1 MKVLLCHNYYQ
12 QPGGEDRSFFDE
24 EWLLKSHGHDVV
36 RYTVHND
43 VIDEMS
49 SLRLAK
55 TLIWNRDS
63 YRELRE
69 LIRRE
74 RPAVMHCTNTFPL
87 ISPSVYYAAKR
98 EGVPVVQS
106 LHNYRLLCPNA
117 LFLRDNKPCESCLGK
132 SIPLPAIIHGCY
144 RDSRVASAGVAAMV
158 SFHRLMRTWTRG
170 VDKYFV
176 LTEFARDKFIQG
188 GLAADKMVIKPNFV
202 HPDTGPGDG
211 SGDYVIFVGRLSS
224 EKGIDTLLSAWQQL
238 PGNTKL
244 KIVGDGPM
252 AGRVSQAMNDDPR
265 IEWVGRR
272 TKEEVDRL
280 IHKASCLIIP
290 SICYET
296 FGRAIIEAYVHGV
309 PVIASR
315 HGAMAELVR
324 HGETGLLF
332 DAGDA
337 TRLREAVELAFR
349 DPDKLLRM
357 RREARREFERLYTA
371 DANYELLIGTYKN
384 VLASSSVRAVPNRVC
399 AIEKA
404 TVKA

>member
-24 EWLLKSHGHDVV
+24 EWLLKSHGHQVV

-43 VIDEMS
+43 VIDDMS
-49 SLRLAK
+49 PIHLASK
-55 TLIWNRDS
+55 LIWNRDS
-63 YRELRE
+63 YRELRD

-117 LFLRDNKPCESCLGK
+117 LFLRKGKVCESCLGK
-132 SIPLPAIIHGCY
+132 TIPLPAVIHGCY
-144 RDSRVASAGVAAMV
+144 RDSRMSSAGVAAMV
-158 SFHRLMRTWTRG
+158 TFHRLIRTWTRA

-176 LTEFARDKFIQG
+176 LTEFARDKFVQG
-188 GLAADKMVIKPNFV
+188 GLMADKMVIKPNFV
-202 HPDTGPGDG
+202 HPDTGPGNG

-224 EKGIDTLLSAWQQL
+224 EKGIETLLAAWEQL
-238 PGNTKL
+238 PGDAKL

-272 TKEEVDRL
+272 TKEEVDQL
-280 IHKASCLIIP
+280 IHNASCLVIP

-315 HGAMAELVR
+315 HGAMAELVQ

-332 DAGDA
+332 DVGDA
-337 TRLREAVELAFR
+337 QELRAAVERMFH
-349 DPDKLLRM
+349 DTDKLYQM
-357 RREARREFERLYTA
+357 RLAARRTFERLYTA
-371 DANYELLIGTYKN
+371 EANYDLLIGVYNDVVTGGHLSTPDRPYLIKKSP
-384 VLASSSVRAVPNRVC
+384 VEA
-399 AIEKA
+399 
-404 TVKA
+404 